1 MSGWNLE
8 PCGNLDSC
16 TEDDVHPY
24 PIEGTVV
31 RVPVEADMQV
41 IGEDNAHV
49 TVEPGDYTVIH
60 VLHVAHQAAL
70 DVGDGLTVWA
80 DVEDDI
86 EEIV

>member
-24 PIEGTVV
+24 PIEGTTV
-31 RVPVEADMQV
+31 RVPVEVDLRV
-41 IGEDNAHV
+41 VSSDRHILV
-49 TVEPGDYTVIH
+49 PPGDYKVVT
-60 VLHVAHQAAL
+60 VLHVAHEAGL
-70 DVGDGLTVWA
+70 DVNGEVVWA

-86 EEIV
+86 EEIS